1 MTARPLRLLA
11 ALTIIVGGA
20 CDGGS
25 PPDETAS
32 TDPEADPTDEPVRIP
47 GCDTTGTST
56 IPRRSPRL
64 ATQPALLNGVEVTE
78 EGCLDVARFEFEEP
92 GVGAGLPPGYVVEY
106 RPGPFLVGEGEEA
119 QEADIAGSAFL
130 VVTLEATARGV
141 SAETSGQ
148 MLTYTG
154 PTDFVPGALAHL
166 QEMMLVVDAPDR
178 MEWVIGVDDER
189 PFLVDAA
196 AGPPRVTIKIA

>member
-1 MTARPLRLLA
+1 VTARPLRLMTALA
-11 ALTIIVGGA
+11 IIVAGA

-25 PPDETAS
+25 APDETAS
-32 TDPEADPTDEPVRIP
+32 TDPTDPTDEPVGIP
-47 GCDTTGTST
+47 GCDMTGTST

-64 ATQPALLNGVEVTE
+64 AAQPALLNGVEVTE

-106 RPGPFLVGEGEEA
+106 RPGPFLVGEGDEA

-130 VVTLEATARGV
+130 VVTLEATARAV

-154 PTDFVPGALAHL
+154 PTDIVPGLGHL

-178 MEWVIGVDDER
+178 MEWVIGVDRER

-196 AGPPRVTIKIA
+196 AGPPQVTIKIA